1 MFSEGMLIGLSI
13 SPAELLVRYCKL
25 LKDPPRSFDRV
36 VLARVIQST
45 VHGAIQQCDVRGKE
59 LLSPIE
65 EYFKKIRYVC
75 QCKNVLRI

>member
-1 MFSEGMLIGLSI
+1 MLPRVSI
-13 SPAELLVRYCKL
+13 SPVELLVRYCNL

-36 VLARVIQST
+36 VLARVIHST

-65 EYFKKIRYVC
+65 QYFKSIRSVSLS
-75 QCKNVLRI
+75 KAFSAVMLWN